1 MFHMLTTFD
10 LKPGV
15 SIDDFREYLS
25 RFTVHLREA
34 DLVESTGSVGRRQ
47 RHEIMDTDSERNHEY
62 CFTVSFRDRAQ
73 CDLAVEHVLRHEEP
87 TESIHGAVY
96 SRVYSPIFTC
106 WEDL

>member
-1 MFHMLTTFD
+1 MFYMLTIFD

-15 SIDDFREYLS
+15 SIDEFRNSLDE
-25 RFTVHLREA
+25 FTLHLREA
-34 DLVESTGSVGRRQ
+34 DLLQSTGPIGKRQ
-47 RHEIMDTDSERNHEY
+47 RHEIMDTDSERDHEF
-62 CFTVSFRDRAQ
+62 CFTMSFRDRAQ

-96 SRVYSPIFTC
+96 SSVHDPIFTC